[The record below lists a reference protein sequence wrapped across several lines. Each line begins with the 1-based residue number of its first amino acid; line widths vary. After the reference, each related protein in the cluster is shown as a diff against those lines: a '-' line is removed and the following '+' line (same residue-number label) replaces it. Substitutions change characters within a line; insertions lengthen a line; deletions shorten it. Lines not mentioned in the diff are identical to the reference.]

1 MTNKPEKVLEVVHYT
16 MSHYMIIMN
25 HILFDIEIIFLLKL
39 LPISNKEEKIKNY
52 PKKYSPIRN
61 TFDRKLTCQRTIFVS
76 ELPILQM
83 TIFCKVAFV
92 ASLAIWI
99 IPQFLSQSMP
109 LLQAVSLC
117 LNK

>member
-1 MTNKPEKVLEVVHYT
+1 MCN
-16 MSHYMIIMN
+16 YMIKMD

-39 LPISNKEEKIKNY
+39 LPISNKCRRKKNKSY

-61 TFDRKLTCQRTIFVS
+61 TFDSKLTCQRTIFVS
-76 ELPILQM
+76 ELPILQT

-99 IPQFLSQSMP
+99 IPQFL
-109 LLQAVSLC
+109 
-117 LNK
+117 